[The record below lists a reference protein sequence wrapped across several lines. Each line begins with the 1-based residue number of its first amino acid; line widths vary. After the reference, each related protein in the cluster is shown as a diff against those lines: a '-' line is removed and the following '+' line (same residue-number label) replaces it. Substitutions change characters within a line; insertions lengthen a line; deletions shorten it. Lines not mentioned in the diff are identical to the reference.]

1 MPEPKPIAWATI
13 YTCAGREDRVEIGD
27 ANPAQE
33 RMAETWG
40 WQHRRVPLVEIPAD
54 QVLVPRRLL
63 EDIEKTWRIPH
74 PQARELNERAEQAI
88 EEGLHELR
96 ALLQP

>member
-1 MPEPKPIAWATI
+1 MPEMKPIAWATI
-13 YTCAGREDRVEIGD
+13 YTCAGREDRIEIGD

-54 QVLVPRRLL
+54 QVLVPRELL
-63 EDIEKTWRIPH
+63 ERVSADYGKVEDVTD
-74 PQARELNERAEQAI
+74 ERDSAI
-88 EEGLHELR
+88 SQIR
-96 ALLQP
+96 ALLQR